1 MLLIYIDAGS
11 IYIAAGRNTSDST
24 SSHPGTL
31 VGNGILVS
39 LSD

>member
-11 IYIAAGRNTSDST
+11 IYIAASRNTSDST
-24 SSHPGTL
+24 SHPGTL
-31 VGNGILVS
+31 VGNGISVS